1 MNGAIF
7 REWHDCCGA
16 GMVGRSVDPQMTLAL
31 TAQIICHIGRHF
43 SSSCC
48 SSFMESDVAEAAH
61 VADWKKIYCRC
72 WCTARALVL
81 CFLSTTDLSISTR
94 LVYSTNKNQ
103 EVPLSSVADE
113 YFVSYTSW
121 NFSVSYGRSTFLQN
135 M

>member
-1 MNGAIF
+1 MMWTSASGNLFVLICVVVQFLHSLWLRYVGIF
-7 REWHDCCGA
+7 GGCLYRL
-16 GMVGRSVDPQMTLAL
+16 VKFVL
-31 TAQIICHIGRHF
+31 TPWVA
-43 SSSCC
+43 
-48 SSFMESDVAEAAH
+48 VAEAAH

-81 CFLSTTDLSISTR
+81 CFLSTTDLSFSTR